1 MGIKVGIDLG
11 TTFCAV
17 AMIGDDGKAAV
28 IPNEMGERLTPSV
41 IQFFDDGSYIVGADA
56 KEALDYGEE
65 GCAAVFKRS
74 MGESGVYCSF
84 YGRDY
89 TAQSLSE
96 IMLRELKKQAEKVT
110 GQRIDEA
117 VVTVP
122 AYFGELQREP
132 TLRAAKDAGLN
143 VRQLVSEPTAAAM
156 NYAADHFRENAKVL
170 IYDLGGGTFDLT
182 LVQMK
187 KNDRVDVIRTTG
199 NSMLGGKNW
208 DEELA
213 KLLVQKIE
221 EDVEYTE
228 CDIHTLALREAEKVK
243 IALSSAMKARAHFT
257 LDDYGS
263 CTVEVT
269 REEFDDAT
277 AHLREKTRGLCKN
290 LLDSMKLSW
299 RDINAVVLVGGS
311 TRMPQIKK
319 FIKQMSGRE
328 PLSRVNPDEAVAIGA
343 AIMANLKAQPYAVQ
357 KITNDES
364 VIRTLRK
371 GSVPAKETAVESLQK
386 LSVSDVVAHT
396 LGKVTVNR
404 DGTGYKNQIII
415 RENSVIPVKVAV
427 AEQFYTKGEGGNES
441 EIIMLQGS
449 SENVR
454 ECTAVCRYIVSGI
467 EHDPTNNP
475 TILKVQYSYDANGIV
490 HVQARQGDSDKDL
503 PAKKLPAPDDM
514 SRYYEG
520 ISAPP
525 AKAKAEPLRIM
536 MAVDVSGSMTGR
548 PMEEAKKA
556 MCRFI
561 DEFSC
566 YPGDVKIGAM
576 AVSDR
581 TQVVCELTNDLT
593 ACREKVGEIEVC
605 MTGLCNEADPFDEIL
620 NRLAVARGKKVGV
633 VLADG
638 VWSYRD
644 KAITRAKRCAAMGI
658 NIIGMGFGEADEEF
672 LKAISSGEIGAIKVE
687 LDELTPTF
695 GKIAQELGG
704 GRGGKSRRLFG
715 GSKTPPTECETWPA
729 PGEQT

>member
-17 AMIGDDGKAAV
+17 AMIGADGKAAV
-28 IPNEMGERLTPSV
+28 IQNEMGERLTPSV
-41 IQFFDDGSYIVGADA
+41 IQFFDDGSYIVGAEA

-74 MGESGVYCSF
+74 MGESGAYCSF
-84 YGRDY
+84 YGNDY
-89 TAQSLSE
+89 TAQQLSS
-96 IMLRELKKQAEKVT
+96 IMLRELKRQAEKVT

-132 TLRAAKDAGLN
+132 TLRAAKDAGLT

-156 NYAADHFRENAKVL
+156 NYAADHFRENAKILV
-170 IYDLGGGTFDLT
+170 YDLGGGTFDLT

-187 KNDRVDVIRTTG
+187 KNARVDVIRTTG

-208 DEELA
+208 DDELA
-213 KLLVQKIE
+213 KLLEQKIL
-221 EDVEYTE
+221 EDVEYTDT
-228 CDIHTLALREAEKVK
+228 DIHTLCTREAEKVK
-243 IALSSAMKARAHFT
+243 IALSSAMKAKAHFT
-257 LDDYGS
+257 LEDHGS

-277 AHLREKTRGLCKN
+277 AHLREKTRGLCRN
-290 LLDSMKLSW
+290 LLDGLRLSW

-311 TRMPQIKK
+311 TRMPQIKR
-319 FIKQMSGRE
+319 FIKEISGRE

-343 AIMANLKAQPYAVQ
+343 AIMANVKAQPYAVQ
-357 KITNDES
+357 KMTDDAS
-364 VIRTLRK
+364 VIRALRK
-371 GSVPAKETAVESLQK
+371 GSVPAKEMPVESLQK
-386 LSVSDVVAHT
+386 LTVSDVVAHT
-396 LGKVTVNR
+396 LGKVTVNK
-404 DGTGYKNQIII
+404 DGTGYKNQVII

-427 AEQFYTKGEGGNES
+427 AEQFYTKGGEDNES
-441 EIIMLQGS
+441 EIIMLQGD
-449 SENVR
+449 SENVA
-454 ECTAVCRYIVSGI
+454 ECTAVCRYVVSGI
-467 EHDPTNNP
+467 KHDPSRNP
-475 TILKVQYSYDANGIV
+475 TLLKVQYSYDANGIV
-490 HVQARQGDSDKDL
+490 HVQARQEDQTTDL
-503 PAKKLPAPDDM
+503 PARKLPAPPDM
-514 SRYYEG
+514 SRYCEG

-536 MAVDVSGSMTGR
+536 MAIDVSGSMTGE
-548 PMEEAKKA
+548 PMEEAKNA

-561 DEFSC
+561 DEFSS
-566 YPGDVKIGAM
+566 YPGDFKIGAM
-576 AVSDR
+576 VVSDR
-581 TQVVCELTNDLT
+581 TQVVCELTNDL
-593 ACREKVGEIEVC
+593 AQCKEAVNDIKVC

-638 VWSYRD
+638 VWAHRD
-644 KAITRAKRCAAMGI
+644 KAVTRARRCAAMGI

-672 LKAISSGEIGAIKVE
+672 LKAISSGEIGAMKVE
-687 LDELTPTF
+687 LSELTVSF

-704 GRGGKSRRLFG
+704 GRGGKKLFG
-715 GSKTPPTECETWPA
+715 GSKTAQTECETWPA
-729 PGEQT
+729 PGETL